1 MDMEIF
7 TSTRTKCRLGMAVLV
22 MVWVALMGGGIA
34 LSAPVSLEN
43 VEEKIAR
50 EALTSLFTGDR
61 KGLAE
66 LYQQRLGAEA
76 QARDSRYLKPSDVIL
91 YLFNSS
97 NGNRDQFLLGMEL
110 AATEARS
117 EDLRTRILLSLLTD
131 EYYEL
136 NQLKGQ
142 NTFNKFTRVFN
153 RASSSLSKLA
163 MFQPQDAAQLLL
175 DGAYSMRK
183 ARTPTDRER
192 QIVYLATAFLKKYPD
207 APEAAEVR
215 EFMTQLQTRLNTDWA
230 LREKL
235 AGSLA
240 MEREA
245 FDWAEFHLEK
255 SSIINPQ
262 DEETIRLL
270 AEAKTKRNE
279 QAINEVKNLGVAER
293 ERSFTEEENEA
304 LRELTTALLFNE
316 TVRLETAARNRPEF
330 ADWASYAATALEERA
345 GHHEAAVARL
355 GALAMQ
361 KSTDPAGKAAA
372 ALLANPRYNLDQR
385 FDQAVAE
392 MKEKQKKFIL
402 WGTRER
408 DEKAYAY
415 GSAAVQSA
423 GQAASGLP
431 MLFFTDVLVRGVAE
445 RFRTQVQVDGVL
457 DAGAR
462 FMRRYP
468 DSPRSKEIAGLVSQ
482 LSFKAGDY
490 ERSGRY
496 LDESGKEDPTRR
508 KKLRENEARAMVEKA
523 MASDNLAERKL
534 RLEEVLADYPDA
546 KIADKARKEV
556 DKLQPTLGERS
567 IVLTRKSLMRDPE
580 LVVLLGIHP
589 AVVDGTR
596 GNGEMTDQGIALDVE
611 KKNFSFRTRGSSDY
625 VTASLPAG
633 ESTTIIARAVALWKS
648 EEARQGGNAALRRQV
663 VPLAVEG
670 GAGGSGVEVAPK
682 IIPFRDNVRGSRY
695 FKE

>member
-1 MDMEIF
+1 M
-7 TSTRTKCRLGMAVLV
+7 LV
-22 MVWVALMGGGIA
+22 VIWVALMSGGPVR
-34 LSAPVSLEN
+34 SASVSAEDA
-43 VEEKIAR
+43 EEKIAR
-50 EALTSLFTGDR
+50 EAITDLFAGDR
-61 KGLAE
+61 KALAE
-66 LYQQRLGAEA
+66 LYQQRLTDET
-76 QARDSRYLKPSDVIL
+76 QTRNSRPLKLSDVIL

-97 NGNRDQFLLGMEL
+97 NSNRDQFLLGMEL
-110 AATEARS
+110 AATETRS
-117 EDLRTRILLSLLTD
+117 EDLRTRILLALLSD

-192 QIVYLATAFLKKYPD
+192 QIVYLATTFLKKYPD
-207 APEAAEVR
+207 APEAVEVR
-215 EFMTQLQTRLNTDWA
+215 EFMTQLQARLNADWA

-240 MEREA
+240 MEREN

-255 SSIINPQ
+255 SSIINAQ
-262 DEETIRLL
+262 DEETLRMLG
-270 AEAKTKRNE
+270 EAKTQRNA
-279 QAINEVKNLGVAER
+279 QSTNMAKNLSVAEK
-293 ERSFTEEENEA
+293 SFTDADNQT
-304 LRELTTALLFNE
+304 LRELTTALLFNDPG
-316 TVRLETAARNRPEF
+316 RLEATARNHPEF
-330 ADWASYAATALEERA
+330 ADWASYAATALEERG

-355 GALAMQ
+355 TALASQ
-361 KSTDPAGKAAA
+361 KPDAPAGKAAA
-372 ALLANPRYNLDQR
+372 GVLANPRYNLDQR

-402 WGTRER
+402 WGTRET

-445 RFRTQVQVDGVL
+445 RFRTQVQVDVVL
-457 DAGAR
+457 DAGAH

-496 LDESGKEDPTRR
+496 LDETGKEDPARR

-523 MASDNLAERKL
+523 MAADNLAERKL
-534 RLEEVLADYPDA
+534 RLEEVLSDYPDA
-546 KIADKARKEV
+546 KIADKARKEA

-567 IVLTRKSLMRDPE
+567 IVLTRKALMRDPE
-580 LVVLLGIHP
+580 LVALLGIHP

-625 VTASLPAG
+625 ITASLPAKEG
-633 ESTTIIARAVALWKS
+633 TTIIARAVALWKS

-670 GAGGSGVEVAPK
+670 GAGGGGVEVAPK

-695 FKE
+695 FKV

>member
-1 MDMEIF
+1 MRF
-7 TSTRTKCRLGMAVLV
+7 LTSAGTRKAFCLFALV
-22 MVWVALMGGGIA
+22 TIWTALSGGG
-34 LSAPVSLEN
+34 SAVSAAPTSNEP
-43 VEEKIAR
+43 EEAFAR
-50 EALTSLFTGDR
+50 EAITSLFIGDR
-61 KGLAE
+61 KSLAE
-66 LYQQRLGAEA
+66 LYQQQLTAEA
-76 QARDSRYLKPSDVIL
+76 QARDARPLKPSDVVL

-97 NGNRDQFLLGMEL
+97 NRNRDQFLLGMEL

-117 EDLRTRILLSLLTD
+117 EDLRTRILLALLSD

-163 MFQPQDAAQLLL
+163 LFQPQDAAQLLL

-192 QIVYLATAFLKKYPD
+192 QIVYLAATFLKKYPD
-207 APEAAEVR
+207 APENLEVR
-215 EFMTQLQTRLNTDWA
+215 EFMTQLQARLNTDWA

-240 MEREA
+240 MERGD

-255 SSIINPQ
+255 SSIINAQ

-270 AEAKTKRNE
+270 ADAKAQRKE
-279 QAINEVKNLGVAER
+279 QRANRVICLSVSESEK
-293 ERSFTEEENEA
+293 SFTDDENKA

-316 TVRLETAARNRPEF
+316 PDKLENAARNHPEM
-330 ADWASYAATALEERA
+330 AEWASYAATSLEERD

-355 GALAMQ
+355 SILAAQ
-361 KSTDPAGKAAA
+361 KPEDPAVIAAGGV
-372 ALLANPRYNLDQR
+372 LANPDYNLDQR
-385 FDQAVAE
+385 FDQTVAE
-392 MKEKQKKFIL
+392 MKENQKKFIL
-402 WGTRER
+402 WGTRDR

-431 MLFFTDVLVRGVAE
+431 MLFFTDVIVRGVAE
-445 RFRTQVQVDGVL
+445 RFRTQVQVDDVL

-462 FMRRYP
+462 FIRRYP
-468 DSPRSKEIAGLVSQ
+468 DSQRSKEIAGLVSQ

-496 LDESGKEDPTRR
+496 LDESGKEDPARR
-508 KKLRENEARAMVEKA
+508 KKLRENEARGMVEKA
-523 MASDNLAERKL
+523 MAADNLAERKL
-534 RLEEVLADYPDA
+534 RLEEVVADYSDA
-546 KIADKARKEV
+546 KIVDKARKEL

-580 LVVLLGIHP
+580 LVVMLGIHP

-625 VTASLPAG
+625 ITAELPAK
-633 ESTTIIARAVALWKS
+633 ESTAIIARAVALWKS

-670 GAGGSGVEVAPK
+670 GAGGGGIEVAPK